1 MFNNTDLK
9 VNNTK
14 NNEFQTGNVI
24 LVSFSHLL
32 HDIYSSFLSPVLP
45 ILIKNLG
52 ISYSLT
58 SLLSVIRTLPSLA
71 NPFIGLLADKV
82 SLRYFI
88 IIAPT
93 ITATI
98 MSLLGFASSYIV
110 LAIMLFVMGIS
121 ASLYHVPAPVM
132 VKKVSGNRAGMGM
145 SFYMLGGELAR
156 TLGPLVI
163 LAAISLWGFKGAYR
177 LIPFAIIAS
186 IILFFKLRKISVYK
200 EFQNKNKQFG
210 KKETVKKYSSVF
222 LIIAAYLFFISIIK
236 SALTYYLPTYL
247 NLQGGS
253 LWLGGIAL
261 SAYQLAG
268 AGGTFLSGTIS
279 DKIGSKKTLLIASIT
294 APVLMLLFTFS
305 EGVVL
310 PFILLILLGLFIFA
324 SGPVLLAIITNF
336 DAERPAFINGV
347 YMTISFIVGSITIM
361 LVGVLADKFGLE
373 ATYRIISIIGFGA
386 FPFVILL
393 SKQKSVKH

>member
-1 MFNNTDLK
+1 LK

>member
-1 MFNNTDLK
+1 MK

-14 NNEFQTGNVI
+14 NNKFQTSNVI

-45 ILIKNLG
+45 ILIQNLN

-88 IIAPT
+88 IVTPT
-93 ITATI
+93 ITAII
-98 MSLLGFASSYIV
+98 MSLLGFASSYV
-110 LAIMLFVMGIS
+110 ALAVMLFVAGIS

-132 VKKVSGNRAGMGM
+132 VKKVSGNRTGMGM

-163 LAAISLWGFKGAYR
+163 LGAISLWGFEGTYR
-177 LIPFAIIAS
+177 LIPFAVLAS
-186 IILFFKLRKISVYK
+186 IILFLKLRKISVYK
-200 EFQNKNKQFG
+200 EFENKNKKFG
-210 KKETVKKYSSVF
+210 KIETIKKFSSVF
-222 LIIAAYLFFISIIK
+222 LIIAGYLFFISIIK

-247 NLQGGS
+247 NLQGES
-253 LWLGGIAL
+253 LWFGGIAL
-261 SAYQLAG
+261 STYQLAG

-279 DKIGSKKTLLIASIT
+279 DKIGSKKTLLIASI
-294 APVLMLLFTFS
+294 ASPILMLLFTFS
-305 EGVVL
+305 DGVVIS
-310 PFILLILLGLFIFA
+310 FVLLVLLGLFIFA
-324 SGPVLLAIITNF
+324 SSPVLLAIINSF
-336 DAERPAFINGV
+336 DVERPAFINGV
-347 YMTISFIVGSITIM
+347 YMTISFIVGAITIM
-361 LVGVLADKFGLE
+361 IVGILADKFGLE
-373 ATYRIISIIGFGA
+373 STYKILSIIGFGA
-386 FPFVILL
+386 FPFVLIL
-393 SKQKSVKH
+393 SKQKGINV

>member
-1 MFNNTDLK
+1 MIRSK
-9 VNNTK
+9 EEK
-14 NNEFQTGNVI
+14 NKFQTSNVI

-32 HDIYSSFLSPVLP
+32 HDIYSAFLSPVLP

-88 IIAPT
+88 IITPT
-93 ITATI
+93 ITAI
-98 MSLLGFASSYIV
+98 VMSLLGFASSYTV
-110 LAIMLFVMGIS
+110 LAIMLFVTGIS
-121 ASLYHVPAPVM
+121 SSLFHVPAPVM
-132 VKKVSGNRAGMGM
+132 VKKVSGDRAGMGM

-156 TLGPLVI
+156 TLGPLVV
-163 LAAISLWGFKGAYR
+163 LAAISLWGFKGTYR

-186 IILFFKLRKISVYK
+186 VILYFKLRKITVYK
-200 EFQNKNKQFG
+200 EFQNKNKKIGGFD
-210 KKETVKKYSSVF
+210 TVKKFSSVF
-222 LIIAAYLFFISIIK
+222 LIIGGYLIFISIIK

-247 NLQGGS
+247 NLQGKS

-261 SAYQLAG
+261 SVYQLAG

-279 DKIGSKKTLLIASIT
+279 DKIGGKKTLLIASIVS
-294 APVLMLLFTFS
+294 PILMLLFTFS

-324 SGPVLLAIITNF
+324 SGPVLLALITSI
-336 DAERPAFINGV
+336 DVERPAFINGV
-347 YMTISFIVGSITIM
+347 YMTTSFIVNSITIM
-361 LVGVLADKFGLE
+361 LIGVLADKYGLE
-373 ATYRIISIIGFGA
+373 FTYRIISIIGFGA
-386 FPFVILL
+386 FPFVLL
-393 SKQKSVKH
+393 LARQKCVKH